1 MAAPATEDALPP
13 STLALHNLACLDCRF
28 RVFVE
33 PTNSC
38 WRGGGNKLS
47 SRDFKRHAV
56 SRATNLL
63 CARRFKRLDSHS
75 KVERRF
81 IFTRFSA
88 RLFRQRAPRRC
99 KQWLRLRQRTQYQST
114 EMAWPALID
123 AHIDAASRGVA
134 AEHYPAQLRLRTALP
149 RLFADCQPVPPLC
162 GALGPIF
169 RNAPS
174 AYFGCGHATPLHFDL
189 LENILCVVRGRK
201 LVTLW
206 HPADSHLLYPMEE
219 ASEAA
224 FSRANVYE
232 PDLTRFPLLEEAQSA
247 RSTSSSTR
255 ATPCICRCAGGTR
268 LGRRLASAASAS
280 RIIVSSRRARGES
293 RRRSGKMRRTARA
306 ACKLP
311 SISSSRLN
319 QSFAPSAR
327 FRQASSNQQ

>member
-28 RVFVE
+28 RH
-33 PTNSC
+33 S
-38 WRGGGNKLS
+38 S
-47 SRDFKRHAV
+47 SRPIAV
-56 SRATNLL
+56 GEAVGINCVETLNDTFVPRNQPAVLRGALNDWIPIQKWIDDSYLRDAAPDSSVSVRRADAKNG
-63 CARRFKRLDSHS
+63 CVSGS
-75 KVERRF
+75 G
-81 IFTRFSA
+81 
-88 RLFRQRAPRRC
+88 
-99 KQWLRLRQRTQYQST
+99 TQYQST

-232 PDLTRFPLLEEAQSA
+232 PDLTRFPLLEEAQK
-247 RSTSSSTR
+247 R
-255 ATPCICRCAGGTR
+255 ALHVELNAGDALYLPVCWWHAIRTPI
-268 LGRRLASAASAS
+268 
-280 RIIVSSRRARGES
+280 GE
-293 RRRSGKMRRTARA
+293 R
-306 ACKLP
+306 
-311 SISSSRLN
+311 SISVTYHCEQPQGKRREPVEEW
-319 QSFAPSAR
+319 QDEEDG
-327 FRQASSNQQ
+327 